1 MTLRRVCAAISGFC
15 SLLCLRQRSASLMH
29 FIASCFS
36 IWSDHASLALWC
48 DIYHLVELALAE
60 AQPLRPRE
68 CTQVMAQGLLLQLW
82 GPLQFLGWF
91 YRELRQ
97 SLVDMDAFFGILQ
110 TRPKLPDGTR
120 PLPQTAS
127 ISHGVPCVA

>member
-1 MTLRRVCAAISGFC
+1 
-15 SLLCLRQRSASLMH
+15 
-29 FIASCFS
+29 
-36 IWSDHASLALWC
+36 
-48 DIYHLVELALAE
+48 
-60 AQPLRPRE
+60 
-68 CTQVMAQGLLLQLW
+68 MAQGLLLQLW

-120 PLPQTAS
+120 PLPQPAS
-127 ISHGVPCVA
+127 SSHGVPCVA